1 MGAATRW
8 VAALVGGALLL
19 AAWAGSDLDDAHL
32 ARTAPPAAAKPPV
45 APPPVDALAAL
56 NRAAPATPRAP
67 EAFARWMSEESSLR
81 GADLDGA
88 WDVDP
93 EGRLVPTIA
102 LRRRFDQLLSLAG
115 EANLDET
122 RGFIA
127 HDVRELAGA
136 EASLRVLAVWD
147 RYVEL
152 QRVAFQQVADMRD
165 RSTWSAALAERQRVR
180 QRLLGMEVARAFFAD
195 EEAQLEAAAR
205 AAAPAAQPA
214 QDAIDRPALSPA
226 AAESLRREE
235 QAWADW
241 ERRLANARREHA
253 ALEARGE
260 LSSPQRVQ
268 LMERHV
274 ATHFAPSEAV
284 RVRALLQLPVG
295 GG

>member
-19 AAWAGSDLDDAHL
+19 AAWIWRDLDDPHL
-32 ARTAPPAAAKPPV
+32 ARPAPPAAEKPPL
-45 APPPVDALAAL
+45 APPAVDALAAL
-56 NRAAPATPRAP
+56 NLAAPASPRSP
-67 EAFARWMSEESSLR
+67 EGFARWMSEESSLR

-88 WDVDP
+88 WDLDR
-93 EGRLVPTIA
+93 EGRLVPTLA

-115 EANLDET
+115 EAKLEEL
-122 RGFIA
+122 RAFIA

-136 EASLRVLAVWD
+136 DASLQVLAVWD
-147 RYVEL
+147 RYVAL

-180 QRLLGMEVARAFFAD
+180 QRLLGMEVARAFYGD
-195 EEAQLEAAAR
+195 EEAQLEALLR
-205 AAAPAAQPA
+205 APASPA
-214 QDAIDRPALSPA
+214 KAGQDLIDKRELSPA
-226 AAESLRREE
+226 AAENLRREE

-241 ERRLANARREHA
+241 ERRLGEARREHA

-260 LSSPQRVQ
+260 LSSLQRVQ
-268 LMERHV
+268 LMERHI
-274 ATHFAPSEAV
+274 ALHFAPPEAV

-295 GG
+295 SE